1 MSSSANEEPHPPD
14 PEMEL
19 LAQKKEKIKIPKQ
32 LRELL
37 PDVINPKTLTEA
49 QTKVTICEL
58 RKLGWSLDQISYF
71 LGMKKKDVVKRLR
84 RVMKTTARLM
94 YASIEE
100 HILMEEI
107 RMDMLLKAL
116 QPGIDK
122 GDVRSIE
129 AALKIS
135 DARRKLKGLDEPE
148 KKQINQSI
156 DIEMKSMSTIELAA
170 RAEALGIP
178 MQPLVEVPA
187 LPGEPGYDLL
197 INKAMQVA
205 EEVLQSS
212 GEEDPSC
219 PNS

>member
-1 MSSSANEEPHPPD
+1 MDNNEPID

-156 DIEMKSMSTIELAA
+156 HIEMKAMSTIELAA
-170 RAEALGIP
+170 RAEARVTSI
-178 MQPLVEVPA
+178 QPLVEVPA

>member
-1 MSSSANEEPHPPD
+1 MNEEV
-14 PEMEL
+14 PEPAL
-19 LAQKKEKIKIPKQ
+19 DIIVPKKEKMRIPKQ

-37 PDVINPKTLTEA
+37 PDIINPKELNEA
-49 QTKVTICEL
+49 QLKITICEM
-58 RKLGWSLDQISYF
+58 RKLGWSLDQIAYF
-71 LGMKKKDVVKRLR
+71 LGIKKRDVVKRLR
-84 RVMKTTARLM
+84 KVMKTTAKLM
-94 YASIEE
+94 FASIEE

-197 INKAMQVA
+197 VNKAMQVA
-205 EEVLQSS
+205 EEVLNPSTS
-212 GEEDPSC
+212 TSTGETNAE
-219 PNS
+219 